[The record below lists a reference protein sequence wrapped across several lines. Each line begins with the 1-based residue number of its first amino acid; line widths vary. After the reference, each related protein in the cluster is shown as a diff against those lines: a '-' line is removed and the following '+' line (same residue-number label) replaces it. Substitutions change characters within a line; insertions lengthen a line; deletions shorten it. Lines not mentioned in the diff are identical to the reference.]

1 MGETDRNAD
10 VVDLFEGCMDSEDRH
25 FGEEVR
31 IPIYN
36 HNV

>member
-10 VVDLFEGCMDSEDRH
+10 VVDLCEGGMDNEDRH

-31 IPIYN
+31 IPIQNYN
-36 HNV
+36 V